1 MKMSHY
7 YISIWYPNPTPIWTV
22 SQISR
27 FLVWKASL
35 SWLSKS
41 IQNIQIGN
49 FLIMSLVP
57 VILLTVL
64 NYLIYRRIHKA
75 TLLHNT
81 VSAHHRRDNTMATL
95 LTSIVVMFLFCHS
108 TKLVTNT
115 CEAYQMIRYG
125 RLVNWP
131 DWADV
136 LSKWNHLMLA
146 VNASINIIIYV
157 IKVTWE

>member
-1 MKMSHY
+1 MSTDPEKVVIFTVNATWLRRHPTYSVY
-7 YISIWYPNPTPIWTV
+7 YVMVRCLLHAVLKRN
-22 SQISR
+22 
-27 FLVWKASL
+27 
-35 SWLSKS
+35 
-41 IQNIQIGN
+41 QNIQIGN

-157 IKVTWE
+157 IKVT